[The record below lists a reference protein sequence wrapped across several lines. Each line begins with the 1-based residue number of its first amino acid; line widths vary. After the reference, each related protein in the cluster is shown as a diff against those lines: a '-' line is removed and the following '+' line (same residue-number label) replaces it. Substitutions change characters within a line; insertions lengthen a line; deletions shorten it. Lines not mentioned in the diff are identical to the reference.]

1 MLSGD
6 VLVGSILLKKYFGG
20 VERNLQELLLRFLRS
35 DARDYMTFAR
45 FLASFDFRLFQHY
58 RSLAD
63 FEFGASEV
71 SLYLNNGHGVR
82 QSYVIEYRSI
92 ESTHIAHCA
101 AVRQGCDIFRNSGLG
116 DDYHRLALPVF
127 CPGGS
132 ITV

>member
-1 MLSGD
+1 M
-6 VLVGSILLKKYFGG
+6 
-20 VERNLQELLLRFLRS
+20 ELRIGTTGHLRYGIVQKL
-35 DARDYMTFAR
+35 TFAR